1 VTCSFRCADR
11 GSGRAF
17 RTGRVP
23 GHVMIQKSWRSSI
36 IRDKPGR
43 TIIKRVEADVVLQR
57 VNQVPELALE
67 AACFTGGA
75 EVAFEHVELHSRTVT
90 RQERRHVLAAVII
103 GYVVREYVSH
113 RDRQSAGRR
122 TVIIF
127 TVPDG
132 RGAQDLAGLPP
143 VPSLATRAPRGRR
156 RGGLAV
162 RA

>member
-1 VTCSFRCADR
+1 
-11 GSGRAF
+11 
-17 RTGRVP
+17 
-23 GHVMIQKSWRSSI
+23 MIQKSWRSSI

-90 RQERRHVLAAVII
+90 RQERRHVLAAAII

-113 RDRQSAGRR
+113 RDR
-122 TVIIF
+122 
-127 TVPDG
+127 PDA
-132 RGAQDLAGLPP
+132 RLHDAPT
-143 VPSLATRAPRGRR
+143 ATRRGHAQA
-156 RGGLAV
+156 AV
-162 RA
+162 GVITLRA